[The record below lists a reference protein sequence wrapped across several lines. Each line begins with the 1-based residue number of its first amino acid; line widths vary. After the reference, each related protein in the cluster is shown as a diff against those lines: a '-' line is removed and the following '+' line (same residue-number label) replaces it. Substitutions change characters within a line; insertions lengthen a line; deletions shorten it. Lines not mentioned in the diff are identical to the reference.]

1 MEGGGEG
8 DNYPT
13 FYYETSSPDE
23 AMNEVFKSRDGGV
36 RCEVM
41 MWCGVWWCGVVW
53 CLHMRAR
60 CEVWA
65 VLD

>member
-13 FYYETSSPDE
+13 FYNETFSPGE

-36 RCEVM
+36 RCDV
-41 MWCGVWWCGVVW
+41 
-53 CLHMRAR
+53 R
-60 CEVWA
+60 
-65 VLD
+65 